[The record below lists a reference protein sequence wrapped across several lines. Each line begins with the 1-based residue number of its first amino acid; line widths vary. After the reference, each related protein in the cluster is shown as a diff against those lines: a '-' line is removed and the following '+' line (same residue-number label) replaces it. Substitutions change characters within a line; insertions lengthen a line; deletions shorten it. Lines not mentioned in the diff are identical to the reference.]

1 MIEEELKNAL
11 SNPLLLNID
20 TLKLQHLSMK
30 FSQIDKSEINFKK
43 KINISVSSDYTTN
56 FLIEILPL
64 FLGNRNI
71 DSKIYQSDYGS
82 LTYLVRDLNNDFWKK
97 ICDIFI
103 LIPSSG
109 KLMFLPEITDGIDKI
124 KDNARKEAEIWLKM
138 WSKIKKTIIQ
148 STFDPPFYT
157 NLGNIDGV
165 QFGGYTHYIRLVNSI
180 LVENLPSHVNLID
193 IESLII
199 KNKEI
204 DWQDHR
210 LYNLAK
216 QPFSMNTI
224 PVLANSISSSTAGVL
239 GMARKVIVVDL
250 DNTIWGGIIGDD
262 GLDGIKLGNDTP
274 EGEAFINF
282 QNYLKKLSS
291 KGIILCVCSK
301 NDHKIAQEPFIKH
314 TDMTLKLDDITVFIA
329 NFNDKPSNIRKISEI
344 INLGLDSFVFIDD
357 SLVECELVKKE
368 LPEVLVIN
376 LTDDP
381 SEFIKKIELIS
392 PFYFKNITEEDIN
405 RNISYKK
412 ISIIKN
418 QRLESTNLEK
428 FLKELKP
435 EIFFEKLDKKNIERS
450 SQLIAKTNQF
460 KFNSNLYS
468 STELLEI
475 KNKMVSIIRFKDKIQ
490 NYGIISV
497 LIFRI
502 DNKSKTLNIENWVM
516 SCRVFSR
523 QIEHYV
529 LNYLVQKAIE
539 NQCNM
544 IGFKFEKTKKNLY
557 LQTFLQ
563 EIGVKLNKNEGF
575 YHIKLNNITNKIK
588 NYSSFY

>member
-1 MIEEELKNAL
+1 
-11 SNPLLLNID
+11 
-20 TLKLQHLSMK
+20 
-30 FSQIDKSEINFKK
+30 
-43 KINISVSSDYTTN
+43 
-56 FLIEILPL
+56 
-64 FLGNRNI
+64 
-71 DSKIYQSDYGS
+71 
-82 LTYLVRDLNNDFWKK
+82 
-97 ICDIFI
+97 
-103 LIPSSG
+103 
-109 KLMFLPEITDGIDKI
+109 
-124 KDNARKEAEIWLKM
+124 
-138 WSKIKKTIIQ
+138 
-148 STFDPPFYT
+148 
-157 NLGNIDGV
+157 
-165 QFGGYTHYIRLVNSI
+165 
-180 LVENLPSHVNLID
+180 
-193 IESLII
+193 
-199 KNKEI
+199 
-204 DWQDHR
+204 
-210 LYNLAK
+210 
-216 QPFSMNTI
+216 
-224 PVLANSISSSTAGVL
+224 
-239 GMARKVIVVDL
+239 
-250 DNTIWGGIIGDD
+250 
-262 GLDGIKLGNDTP
+262 
-274 EGEAFINF
+274 
-282 QNYLKKLSS
+282 
-291 KGIILCVCSK
+291 VCSK

-357 SLVECELVKKE
+357 SPVECELVKKE

>member
-11 SNPLLLNID
+11 SNPLLLNVDI
-20 TLKLQHLSMK
+20 LKLQHLSMK

-103 LIPSSG
+103 LIPSSS
-109 KLMFLPEITDGIDKI
+109 KLMFLPEVTDSIDKI
-124 KDNARKEAEIWLKM
+124 KDNARKEAEIWLEM
-138 WSKIKKTIIQ
+138 WNRIKKTIIQ

-157 NLGNIDGV
+157 NLGNVDGI
-165 QFGGYTHYIRLVNSI
+165 QFGGYTHYIRLVNAI
-180 LVENLPSHVNLID
+180 LIENLPPHVNLID

-224 PVLANSISSSTAGVL
+224 PVLANSISSSIAGVL

-282 QNYLKKLSS
+282 QNYLKKLSN

-301 NDHKIAQEPFIKH
+301 NDHKIAQEPFTKH
-314 TDMTLKLDDITVFIA
+314 SDMTLKLDDIAVFIA
-329 NFNDKPSNIRKISEI
+329 NFNDKPSNIRKISET
-344 INLGLDSFVFIDD
+344 INLGLDSFAFIDD
-357 SLVECELVKKE
+357 SPVECELVKKE

-392 PFYFKNITEEDIN
+392 PFYFKNITKEDID

-418 QRLESTNLEK
+418 QSLEATNLEE

-435 EIFFEKLDKKNIERS
+435 EIFFEKLDKNNIERS

-475 KNKMVSIIRFKDKIQ
+475 KNQVVSVVRFKDKIQ

-497 LIFRI
+497 LIYRI
-502 DNKSKTLNIENWVM
+502 DNKLKTLNIENWVM

-529 LNYLVQKAIE
+529 VNHLVQKSIE

-544 IGFKFEKTKKNLY
+544 ISFKFEKTKKNLY

-575 YHIKLNNITNKIK
+575 YHIEINNITNKIK